1 MRKKIFE
8 RLPNDDNQESICINC
23 IEDECLQRFFT
34 NQFPEFCHVCKKDD
48 SPTVSLPVLANAARS
63 IIREHFRLVSVHD
76 PAVEQKLN
84 LSDVLSAITKVTD
97 IRFCSL
103 MAAYL
108 SDHPRHGEDGFFSP
122 GQKYLQTE
130 LLIQRQNG
138 QRDALLIWNEVA
150 LDLLH
155 RQRFFNKKA
164 EKFFEVLFDEA
175 VKAKSNSL
183 FGEQS
188 SAVKMVLPNKVLFRA
203 RRLDNVDDKD
213 QIAGNP
219 SKELGAPPKIRA
231 AQNRMNPP
239 GIPLFYSAADL
250 ETAIAEIR
258 PSINDEVAI
267 GKFKTTRTLKFF
279 NFCGLNIFP
288 IRSKLSYW
296 YDDYELRLHCREL
309 LNYLHRAVSQP
320 VRIGETGY
328 VVTQAMTEYLCHRNE
343 ERFDGIIFS
352 SVQNKGGVNYV
363 IFSDQTSGSLNANDD
378 SEPKFPVEFDGSPM
392 FHRVSQVKYGG
403 DWLDRVTGAKA
414 AYDV

>member
-8 RLPNDDNQESICINC
+8 HFPNVDKQESICIKC
-23 IEDECLQRFFT
+23 IEDECLQRFFS
-34 NQFPEFCHVCKKDD
+34 NQFPDLCHVCQKDD
-48 SPTVSLPVLANAARS
+48 SPTVSVPILANAARS
-63 IIREHFRLVSVHD
+63 IIREHFRLVSVHE
-76 PAVEQKLN
+76 PAVEQELN
-84 LSDVLSAITKVTD
+84 LSDVLSTITQVND

-108 SDHPRHGEDGFFSP
+108 SNHPRHGEDGFFSL
-122 GQKYLQTE
+122 GQKYYQTE
-130 LLIQRQNG
+130 LLLQLKKG
-138 QRDALLIWNEVA
+138 QRDALQIWKEIA
-150 LDLLH
+150 FDLLH
-155 RQRFFNKKA
+155 RQRYFNKKA

-175 VKAKSNSL
+175 AKAKSNSL

-188 SAVKMVLPNKVLFRA
+188 SAVKMLPPGKILFRA

-213 QIAGNP
+213 QIADNP
-219 SKELGAPPKIRA
+219 SKELGAPPKARA

-279 NFCGLNIFP
+279 NFCGLNVFP

-320 VRIGETGY
+320 VRAGETDY
-328 VVTQAMTEYLCHRNE
+328 VMTQAMTEYLRHRNE
-343 ERFDGIIFS
+343 EHFDGIIFS
-352 SVQNKGGVNYV
+352 SVQNKSGVNYV
-363 IFSDQTSGSLNANDD
+363 IFSDQASDSLNENDN

-392 FHRVSQVKYGG
+392 FHRVSRVKYEG
-403 DWLDRVTGAKA
+403 DW
-414 AYDV
+414 